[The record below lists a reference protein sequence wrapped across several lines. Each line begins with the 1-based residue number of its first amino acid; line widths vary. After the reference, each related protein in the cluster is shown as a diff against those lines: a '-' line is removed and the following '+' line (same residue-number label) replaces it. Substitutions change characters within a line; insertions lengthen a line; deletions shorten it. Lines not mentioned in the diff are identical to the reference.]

1 MKHILINA
9 KTAAQTVT
17 IDLSKTATVVTKGL
31 AGVESIAVN
40 IETGTTFE
48 ALFESE
54 SAVVIDA
61 TSPQLIL
68 NGPGSYQFVKGVTA
82 GAVTLQVTD

>member
-17 IDLSKTATVVTKGL
+17 IDLNKTATVVTKGL
-31 AGVESIAVN
+31 AGAESIAVN

-68 NGPGSYQFVKGVTA
+68 NGPGNYQFVKGVTA
-82 GAVTLQVTD
+82 GATTLQVTD